1 MKIIIAILIFGIL
14 VLIHELGHFIFAR
27 VNGIEVLDFS
37 IGMGPRLC
45 GFKAFG
51 TQFSL
56 RLLPIGGACMML
68 GEDQDQNMD
77 NEHSFYSKNVWQRVS
92 VLVAGPGFNF
102 ILALVFSLFIV
113 GAEGFDPARVT
124 KVTPDG
130 PAAAA
135 GMQTGDVITKIGG
148 SGISLGKDIQS
159 YFMYHEITEK
169 PMKITVKRNGEK
181 VKLTVLPEAYDKY
194 MLGFTYD
201 GTESGEAEILE
212 ISKGYPMEAAGFK
225 AGDIITKVDNTEV
238 MNGAELVAYFEQNPL
253 GKEEIEI
260 TFSRKGETSTV
271 SVTPQYASSGYS
283 LGFTYNLAR
292 EDASAWETVKYSVSE
307 VKFWIIETARGL
319 GKIFTGKIK
328 SDEVGSVVA
337 IVDLV
342 GDTYEESKE
351 EGARVTI
358 LNLLYIAV
366 FLSANLGVMNLLP
379 IPALDGGKLLFCV
392 IEIVRGK
399 PVDREKEGMVHFIGM
414 ILLLLL
420 MVFLVFND
428 VKNIFFTK

>member
-27 VNGIEVLDFS
+27 INGIEVLDFS

-92 VLVAGPGFNF
+92 VLFAGPGFNF
-102 ILALVFSLFIV
+102 ILAFVFSLFIIGSV
-113 GAEGFDPARVT
+113 GFDPARVT
-124 KVTPDG
+124 GITPNG

-135 GMQTGDVITKIGG
+135 GMQEGDVITKINH
-148 SGISLGKDIQS
+148 SGITFGREVQS
-159 YFMYHEITEK
+159 YFFFKELTEE
-169 PMKITVKRNGEK
+169 PLNITVKRNGEK
-181 VKLTVLPEAYDKY
+181 VKLTLVPEEYDKY
-194 MLGFTYD
+194 MMGFTYN
-201 GTESGEAEILE
+201 GVESEPAEILE
-212 ISKGYPMEAAGFK
+212 LSAGFPMEAAGFNV
-225 AGDIITKVDNTEV
+225 GDVITKIADTEIT
-238 MNGAELVAYFEQNPL
+238 NGGQLMSYFDQNPL
-253 GKEEIEI
+253 TAEPVVMEFI
-260 TFSRKGETSTV
+260 RNGETMTATV
-271 SVTPQYASSGYS
+271 SPKFSSSGYS
-283 LGFTYNLAR
+283 LGFSYNLFR
-292 EDASAWETVKYSVSE
+292 EETNAWETLKYSLTEVKYQ
-307 VKFWIIETARGL
+307 ITDTARGL
-319 GKIFTGKIK
+319 GRLFTGKVK
-328 SDEVGSVVA
+328 SNEVGSVVA
-337 IVDLV
+337 IVDIV
-342 GDTYEESKE
+342 GDTYEETKE
-351 EGARVTI
+351 EGAKITI
-358 LNLLYIAV
+358 LSLLNIAV
-366 FLSANLGVMNLLP
+366 WLSANLGVMNLLP
-379 IPALDGGKLLFCV
+379 IPALDGGKLLFCA

-420 MVFLVFND
+420 MAFLIFND

>member
-1 MKIIIAILIFGIL
+1 MKIVIAILIFGIL

-27 VNGIEVLDFS
+27 INGIEVLDFS

-92 VLVAGPGFNF
+92 VLFAGPGFNF
-102 ILALVFSLFIV
+102 ILAFVFSLFIIGSV
-113 GAEGFDPARVT
+113 GFDPATVT
-124 KVTPDG
+124 GITPEG
-130 PAAAA
+130 PAAVA
-135 GMQTGDVITKIGG
+135 GMQEGDVITKINH
-148 SGISLGKDIQS
+148 SGITFGREVQS
-159 YFMYHEITEK
+159 YFWYKEITEE
-169 PMKITVKRNGEK
+169 PLKITVKRNGEK
-181 VKLTVLPEAYDKY
+181 VKLTLVPEEYDKY
-194 MLGFTYD
+194 MLGFTYN
-201 GTESGEAEILE
+201 GVETGAAEVIE
-212 ISKGYPMEAAGFK
+212 VSEGYPMEAAGF
-225 AGDIITKVDNTEV
+225 AVGDVITKIEDTEIT
-238 MNGAELVAYFEQNPL
+238 NGGQLKAYFEQTPL
-253 GKEEIEI
+253 NGEAISVEYE
-260 TFSRKGETSTV
+260 RNGETMTTTV
-271 SVTPQYASSGYS
+271 SPKYVSSGYS
-283 LGFTYNLAR
+283 LGFSYNLFR
-292 EDASAWETVKYSVSE
+292 EDANAWETIKFSLAEVKYL
-307 VKFWIIETARGL
+307 ITDTARGL
-319 GKIFTGKIK
+319 GRLFTGKVK
-328 SDEVGSVVA
+328 SNEVGSVVA

-342 GDTYEESKE
+342 GDTYEETKD
-351 EGARVTI
+351 EGAKITI
-358 LNLLYIAV
+358 LSLLNIAV
-366 FLSANLGVMNLLP
+366 WLSANLGVMNLLP

-428 VKNIFFTK
+428 VKNIFFAK